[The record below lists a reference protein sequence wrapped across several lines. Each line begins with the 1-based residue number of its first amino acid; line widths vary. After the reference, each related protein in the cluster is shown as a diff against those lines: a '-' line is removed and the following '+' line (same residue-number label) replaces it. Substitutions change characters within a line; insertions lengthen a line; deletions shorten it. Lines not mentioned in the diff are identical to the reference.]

1 MSFADGVV
9 NAISRY
15 KRGFYFSPS
24 FVGDHSWNGFENNLL
39 FESIGNK
46 RFSDVARAVGV
57 DEIKDSRAVAIA
69 DLNLDGK
76 LDLVIQNNNETPT
89 IYLNNSKEQGRFL
102 QIKLI
107 GDLDANRDAIGT
119 RVTVAYLDNDGKK
132 KTAVR
137 WVEAGNGHSSQ
148 SQSSLHFGLGICQ
161 KFSSISISWPDG
173 TTNTISQNL
182 GRLVDQSF
190 AIQKQKD
197 SAKIIVEK
205 SKSDLA
211 YKHKGENQ

>member
-46 RFSDVARAVGV
+46 RFSDVARAIGV
-57 DEIKDSRAVAIA
+57 DEIRDSRAVAIA

-89 IYLNNSKEQGRFL
+89 IYLNNSIESGRHL
-102 QIKLI
+102 QVKLV
-107 GDLDANRDAIGT
+107 GDSQINRDAIGT
-119 RVTVAYLDNDGKK
+119 RVTVEYIDQNGVGKRV
-132 KTAVR
+132 VR

-148 SQSSLHFGLGICQ
+148 SQSSLHFGFGGCRSLSLLAIQ
-161 KFSSISISWPDG
+161 WPDG
-173 TTNTISQNL
+173 STNKISQNL
-182 GRLVDQSF
+182 NDLLDHKITIR
-190 AIQKQKD
+190 KQK
-197 SAKIIVEK
+197 EK
-205 SKSDLA
+205 AVLSVDDRSNHLA
-211 YKHKGENQ
+211 LNGRGESQ